1 MALLYR
7 KRASGVTATA
17 MKTDIGGTLEEKL
30 YSHMHFNVLNL
41 FPQIEF
47 PKAIDFSDKSYEELR
62 EKFLEDPYEG
72 FAVLM
77 IGKYE
82 EILKLTEGDIENFI
96 QVDKDEGRVISMLD
110 QREIYYLKNLAL
122 ARSIDFRPDRAN
134 VKGILLVICSPA
146 PVWRNY
152 QQWLGRVGR
161 HGDQCE

>member
-1 MALLYR
+1 
-7 KRASGVTATA
+7 
-17 MKTDIGGTLEEKL
+17 
-30 YSHMHFNVLNL
+30 
-41 FPQIEF
+41 
-47 PKAIDFSDKSYEELR
+47 
-62 EKFLEDPYEG
+62 
-72 FAVLM
+72 M

-161 HGDQCE
+161 HGDQCEWFRLCPEINAMKNSNYISRLEITSKESIETVLKEEKAIPKEIKSRKEERNKGLIDE